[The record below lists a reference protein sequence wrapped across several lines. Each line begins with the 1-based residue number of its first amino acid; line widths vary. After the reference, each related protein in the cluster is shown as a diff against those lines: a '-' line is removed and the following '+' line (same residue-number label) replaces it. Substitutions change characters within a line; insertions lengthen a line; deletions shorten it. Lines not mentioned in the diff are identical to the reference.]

1 VSLRVPGPVTVD
13 VPASSANLGPG
24 YDCLALALE
33 MRLRVSVLALDDG
46 PSELRVTGEGAGVIA
61 LDGSNRF
68 LTALER
74 GLANAG
80 TAVPAGWRI
89 EMANE
94 IPLRRG
100 LGSSAAATVA
110 GILAAEGYAGADF
123 GPAGRLALA
132 TELEGHADNA
142 AAALLGGFVV
152 VAGGRAVRFDPPP
165 ELRLVLFVPQA
176 ELATADM
183 RAVLPQTVAHGDAA
197 HNVAQAAMVVAAMAT
212 GDLPLLAATFEDRLH
227 EPHRSHLF
235 RPLRP
240 FVRHAREA
248 GAVGAALSGA
258 GSSIIAFC
266 DSDAAAAAV
275 ATAWR
280 SAASRLDV
288 AGEAIEV
295 RPAVSGAFR
304 GRRSVA

>member
-1 VSLRVPGPVTVD
+1 VSHRASGRVTVE

-24 YDCLALALE
+24 YDALALALTLKLTVTVE
-33 MRLRVSVLALDDG
+33 ASDDG
-46 PSELRVTGEGAGVIA
+46 PSELHVTGEGADVIA
-61 LDGSNRF
+61 LDGSNR
-68 LTALER
+68 LVAALER
-74 GLANAG
+74 GLAEAG
-80 TAVPAGWRI
+80 AAVPAGWRI
-89 EMANE
+89 GMANE

-110 GILAAEGYAGADF
+110 GLLAAEGYAGADF

-165 ELRLVLFVPQA
+165 ELRLVLFVPQV

-183 RAVLPQTVAHGDAA
+183 RAVLPETVPHRDAA
-197 HNVAQAAMVVAAMAT
+197 HNVGQAAMVVAAMAT
-212 GDLPLLAATFEDRLH
+212 GDLSLLAATFEDRLH
-227 EPHRSHLF
+227 EPQRSELF
-235 RPLRP
+235 EPLGAL
-240 FVRHAREA
+240 VAAARQA

-266 DSDAAAAAV
+266 DSVAAARAV
-275 ATAWR
+275 ASDWE
-280 SAASRLDV
+280 SAASRLRLDGRVMNLLPGAGAV
-288 AGEAIEV
+288 AT
-295 RPAVSGAFR
+295 RSG
-304 GRRSVA
+304 